1 MATKAWP
8 VVVGV
13 FEDRTLADSAVHE
26 LKKAGFSEE
35 QIGYAIRTPDGGHVV
50 EPPKKLG
57 GEGFAAG
64 ALIGG
69 LAGAA
74 AAVMI
79 PGVGPVLAG
88 GALLSL
94 LSGAALGGATGGI
107 LGALAAL
114 GIPEEE
120 ATRYEGEFQA
130 GRILVTVHADERS
143 DEARSIL
150 GRHGGRDLRPGAPG
164 QPTTV

>member
-8 VVVGV
+8 VVVGL
-13 FEDRTLADSAVHE
+13 FEDRTLADSAVQE
-26 LKKAGFSEE
+26 LKRAGFDDE

-50 EPPKKLG
+50 DPPKKLG

-64 ALIGG
+64 AVIGG

-74 AAVMI
+74 AAILV
-79 PGVGPVLAG
+79 PGIGPVLAG
-88 GALLSL
+88 GALLGVL
-94 LSGAALGGATGGI
+94 GGAAVGSATGGI
-107 LGALAAL
+107 LGALAAM

-130 GRILVTVHADERS
+130 GRILVTVRADERS
-143 DEARSIL
+143 DEARAIL
-150 GRHGGRDLRPGAPG
+150 DRFGGREVAPDR
-164 QPTTV
+164 TATA

>member
-13 FEDRTLADSAVHE
+13 FEDRTLADSAVDE
-26 LKKAGFSEE
+26 LKGAGFADE

-50 EPPKKLG
+50 DAPKKLG

-64 ALIGG
+64 AVIGG
-69 LAGAA
+69 IAGAA
-74 AAVMI
+74 AAVLV
-79 PGVGPVLAG
+79 PGVGLVLAG

-94 LSGAALGGATGGI
+94 LGGAALGGATGGI
-107 LGALAAL
+107 LGALAAM

-120 ATRYEGEFQA
+120 AARYEGEFQA
-130 GRILVTVHADERS
+130 GRILVTVRADERS
-143 DEARSIL
+143 DEARAIL
-150 GRHGGRDLRPGAPG
+150 QRHGGRDAPAPG
-164 QPTTV
+164 HTTTV